1 MGQFFNSKEMSCF
14 EYRKSPKVNFED
26 ASSFFLLLKLIF
38 TYSIQSPL
46 LIISTKQFVSLN

>member
-1 MGQFFNSKEMSCF
+1 MGHFFNSKEMSCF

-26 ASSFFLLLKLIF
+26 ASFFLLLKLIF

-46 LIISTKQFVSLN
+46 LIISTKQFV

>member
-1 MGQFFNSKEMSCF
+1 MGQFFNSKQMSCF

-46 LIISTKQFVSLN
+46 LIKLPNNLFH